1 MSRPRVLVAGV
12 GNIFL
17 GDDAFGVEVAQRLLR
32 RSLPDD
38 VKVVD
43 FGIRGIDLVYA
54 ILEDYDA
61 VVLVDATP
69 RGGQPG
75 SLYVLQPE
83 LDRDLNPDSPE
94 TLMSPHNLD
103 PANVLRLAAAMG
115 GRLSRLIVVGC
126 EPTPLNAD
134 QDMAMGL
141 SEPVQAAIAEAVELV
156 LTVVDRIVCGEQ
168 MAIAV

>member
-1 MSRPRVLVAGV
+1 
-12 GNIFL
+12 
-17 GDDAFGVEVAQRLLR
+17 
-32 RSLPDD
+32 
-38 VKVVD
+38 
-43 FGIRGIDLVYA
+43 
-54 ILEDYDA
+54 
-61 VVLVDATP
+61 
-69 RGGQPG
+69 
-75 SLYVLQPE
+75 
-83 LDRDLNPDSPE
+83 
-94 TLMSPHNLD
+94 
-103 PANVLRLAAAMG
+103 MG